1 LKSIGQQIA
10 TMSKMYAWLED
21 NIDMLFTDP
30 RLQKKFGTKKKMEN
44 NKNIEEVMN
53 ANCIGF

>member
-1 LKSIGQQIA
+1 
-10 TMSKMYAWLED
+10 MSKMYAWLED